1 MIRLRPSIRRRLSD
15 QRGFTLI
22 EMLVVML
29 LLGVVVAA
37 MLTFYLGI
45 ARSFADTSNRIVNQD
60 DARTAMNQ
68 LTRYIRMAC
77 SSDSNLTSFSDA
89 VAVASP
95 QELVFYADL
104 DGDGQA
110 DKVRFYLSGQTMRM
124 ATVAPDLSTSPPTYP
139 AYTLDG
145 VVVMDGITNGTTPIF
160 TYYQMNPAYLTNPIA
175 SNDTLVVL
183 SNPTTDSDRRKI
195 LAVGLTLYVNEAP
208 ELSKGSV
215 KLESLAQIRQRYNG
229 GLSGS

>member
-1 MIRLRPSIRRRLSD
+1 
-15 QRGFTLI
+15 
-22 EMLVVML
+22 
-29 LLGVVVAA
+29 
-37 MLTFYLGI
+37 
-45 ARSFADTSNRIVNQD
+45 
-60 DARTAMNQ
+60 
-68 LTRYIRMAC
+68 
-77 SSDSNLTSFSDA
+77 
-89 VAVASP
+89 
-95 QELVFYADL
+95 
-104 DGDGQA
+104 
-110 DKVRFYLSGQTMRM
+110 M

>member
-1 MIRLRPSIRRRLSD
+1 
-15 QRGFTLI
+15 
-22 EMLVVML
+22 
-29 LLGVVVAA
+29 
-37 MLTFYLGI
+37 
-45 ARSFADTSNRIVNQD
+45 
-60 DARTAMNQ
+60 
-68 LTRYIRMAC
+68 MAC